1 MTTTLLV
8 SDFKARCLSILD
20 EVATTGNSVYVA
32 RRGKTLVRVCPFE
45 HDRPRR
51 LGALRGEVTITGDI
65 VDADFSSDWESL
77 Q

>member
-20 EVATTGNSVYVA
+20 EVATTGNSIYVA
-32 RRGKTLVRVCPFE
+32 RRGKPLVRVCPLE
-45 HDRPRR
+45 NDRPRR
-51 LGALRGEVTITGDI
+51 LGALRGEVTIAGDI
-65 VDADFSSDWESL
+65 VNADFSGDWESL

>member
-20 EVATTGNSVYVA
+20 EVAVTGKSIFVA
-32 RRGKTLVRVCPFE
+32 RRGKPLVRVCPLE
-45 HDRPRR
+45 CDKPRQ
-51 LGALRGEVTITGDI
+51 LGALRGELTITGDI
-65 VDADFSSDWESL
+65 VSSDFSDDWESL